1 MLKRLS
7 VVERIRLIEHAR
19 LITLSR
25 ILSASISLSSPF
37 VFLFPPS
44 LLLSFFLFNRIR
56 SLDSTLDGLRLN
68 DMISPLYSV
77 VVHLST
83 LFLFSVLFSYLY
95 HISSIIF
102 LEFLQNDAI
111 ALSPFPFTN
120 VPTNLNLFIFGSF
133 FLFF

>member
-102 LEFLQNDAI
+102 GISIVI
-111 ALSPFPFTN
+111 ALFPFPFTN

>member
-77 VVHLST
+77 PC
-83 LFLFSVLFSYLY
+83 
-95 HISSIIF
+95 SSRTFIF
-102 LEFLQNDAI
+102 LHCFCFQFCFRIYIISPRLYFWNFYRTTLLRYLHFRLQMFQRI
-111 ALSPFPFTN
+111 
-120 VPTNLNLFIFGSF
+120 
-133 FLFF
+133 